1 MHAITDIVLPGW
13 VVEVKK
19 GLRSSRNL
27 RANLM
32 ELAYLLA
39 ENQDVKGALVLDEP
53 GMTHKRLDREW
64 QEACKVLRPDI
75 VERLSIVTV
84 RSGELAGI
92 PNGPAAEIRR
102 VLADSV
108 TPVESVQEEVLP
120 RPDYYTVV
128 LKLLVHR
135 WLTGRGPAS
144 VRRLQGMAGCSYPTV
159 ASALARLEQVITRS
173 PSRGVALTRFPT
185 DAWRELLA
193 MAHRVRSTIRYADRS
208 GQPITPSKLAQRLE
222 ALSLP
227 GVAVGGVLGAIRY
240 DPDLDLTGAPR
251 LDLSI
256 HSPDGKVNLDFV
268 KDLDPALK
276 RVDGH
281 GEKAHATIHFV
292 RRSESL
298 FEVDEVGR
306 TWADPVEC
314 LMDLHEMRFES
325 QAAQFVRRL
334 ESAEARSL

>member
-1 MHAITDIVLPGW
+1 MHAIADIVLPGW
-13 VVEVKK
+13 VIEVKK

-39 ENQDVKGALVLDEP
+39 ENRDVKGALVLDEP
-53 GMTHKRLDREW
+53 GVTHKRLDLEW
-64 QEACKVLRPDI
+64 HEASK
-75 VERLSIVTV
+75 
-84 RSGELAGI
+84 GI

-108 TPVESVQEEVLP
+108 TPVESVQQEVLP

-159 ASALARLEQVITRS
+159 ASALDRLEQVITRS

-185 DAWRELLA
+185 DTWRELLA
-193 MAHRVRSTIRYADRS
+193 IAHRVRSTIRYADRS

-256 HSPDGKVNLDFV
+256 HSPAGKVNLDFV

-281 GEKAHATIHFV
+281 GERAHATIHFV

-314 LMDLHEMRFES
+314 LLDLHEMRFES

-334 ESAEARSL
+334 ESAEARKPFADQQEGTKPD